1 MNLKQI
7 WDYVRFQGMQSV
19 QDIKERKRIDLL
31 NSFLVFGA
39 VSCLLYAVAYALLG
53 YAELMELCGIFV
65 IVFTGLYFIHIKGNY
80 ELVRTFFILALS
92 TFIATSADMQGK
104 DSCVQYMLFSATMLA
119 IFLTDFHQKVL
130 FFTRVIIPIF
140 FLALLELTNYDLI
153 DVHIQHSAAIK
164 IAMSIAAVALAA
176 FLCGLCMYLLTE
188 INDKIVTNLVTEQQ
202 NLHTIFT
209 SGSQGLI
216 LVNEKGI
223 VVNTNE
229 QYLKK
234 TTLKVI
240 MRKLKMGVNILDGFT
255 DSVEIDIKSALH
267 QAFIKNK
274 SSQVFIER
282 FKAKGSEY
290 WISFEI
296 TVSGKEND
304 PERLALICIDDVTSA
319 RTTEL
324 QLEKSRNFYE
334 GVLNQ
339 FPIDISVY
347 NTSGQVTFINKAAI
361 KDDEVRRWMMGKTM
375 TEYCQERNKPIA
387 LAEDRNKKFAQVLLN
402 LKELSWEEYVTNAQ
416 GEEMCYWRNYM
427 PTLEMDGRIK
437 YIIGFGIDI
446 TAKKKAEN
454 ELMAAKT
461 AAEQAAEAKS
471 SFLSNMSHEIR
482 TPMNAIVGL
491 TELMGLDQDN
501 LPPQFMQYIQAIKF
515 SADNL
520 ITIINDILDFSKIE
534 AGKIE
539 FEAIEFKPHYILEEI
554 YRSVDFKTKEKGL
567 EIILDIDPRLP
578 KKLIGDPVRLSQIL
592 FNLVGNAIKFT
603 SKGYIRIK
611 VDVLNDENEL
621 LSLLF
626 SVEDTGI
633 GIAKD
638 KQNLVFESFSQE
650 NASTTRHY
658 GGTGLGL
665 SIVKKL
671 VELQN
676 GKVYVDS
683 VQGVGSTFSFALQF
697 GYVREELNNTK
708 DSGVKV
714 LKSAKNMLRG
724 AQILVVEDNQ
734 YNRIAMETLLQK
746 WGVEVFMFENGAKA
760 IDNMLQRHDMKLDV
774 LLVDL
779 HMPEMNGYEFVSH
792 IRKGDGGSE
801 YKNLPIIAVTA
812 DAFAET
818 RRRAMNKGFNEFV
831 TKPVNSDELYDK
843 ILFFVEQNRPK
854 TAVLMN
860 ETKEILQ

>member
-7 WDYVRFQGMQSV
+7 WDYLRFKGV
-19 QDIKERKRIDLL
+19 FPAQDIKQRKRIDLL
-31 NSFLVFGA
+31 NSFLIFGSL
-39 VSCLLYAVAYALLG
+39 SCFIYAVGYIFLG
-53 YAELMELCGIFV
+53 YKELTELCGIFV
-65 IVFTGLYFIHIKGNY
+65 FVFAALYFAHIKGNY
-80 ELVRTFFILALS
+80 EMVRTFFVLALS
-92 TFIATSADMQGK
+92 TFVATSADMQGK

-119 IFLTDFHQKVL
+119 IFLTDFDNKVL
-130 FFTRVIIPIF
+130 FFTRASIPIF

-153 DVHIQHSAAIK
+153 DVHIEHSEGIK
-164 IAMSIAAVALAA
+164 IAMSMAGVALAV
-176 FLCGLCMYLLTE
+176 FLCGLCMYLLIE
-188 INDKIVTNLVTEQQ
+188 INTKIITNLITEQQ

-216 LVNEKGI
+216 LVNEQGFI
-223 VVNTNE
+223 VNSNE

-234 TTLKVI
+234 TSLKVI
-240 MRKLKMGVNILDGFT
+240 MRKLKIGSNILDGFT
-255 DSVEIDIKSALH
+255 DSLEIDIKSALQ
-267 QAFIKNK
+267 QAFTKKK

-282 FKAKGSEY
+282 FRTKNSEY
-290 WISFEI
+290 WISFEV
-296 TVSGKEND
+296 TVSGNEND
-304 PERLALICIDDVTSA
+304 PDRLALICIDDVTSA

-324 QLEKSRNFYE
+324 QLENSRNFYE

-347 NTSGQVTFINKAAI
+347 NTLGQVTFINKVAI
-361 KDDEVRRWMMGKTM
+361 KDDEVRKWMMGKTM
-375 TEYCQERNKPIA
+375 TEYCQHRNKPIA
-387 LAEDRNKKFAQVLLN
+387 LAEDRNKKFAQVLMN
-402 LKELSWEEYVTNAQ
+402 LKELSWEEYVVNAQ

-427 PTLEMDGRIK
+427 PTLELDGSIK
-437 YIIGFGIDI
+437 YVIGFGIDI
-446 TAKKKAEN
+446 TSKKKAEN
-454 ELMAAKT
+454 ELLAAKSL
-461 AAEQAAEAKS
+461 AEQAAEAKS

-603 SKGYIRIK
+603 SKGYIKIK

-633 GIAKD
+633 GIAKE
-638 KQNLVFESFSQE
+638 KQDLVFDSFSQE

-683 VQGVGSTFSFALQF
+683 TQGVGSTFSFALQF

-708 DSGVKV
+708 DSGIKA
-714 LKSAKNMLRG
+714 LKTAKNMLRG
-724 AQILVVEDNQ
+724 AQILVE
-734 YNRIAMETLLQK
+734 I
-746 WGVEVFMFENGAKA
+746 G
-760 IDNMLQRHDMKLDV
+760 
-774 LLVDL
+774 
-779 HMPEMNGYEFVSH
+779 
-792 IRKGDGGSE
+792 
-801 YKNLPIIAVTA
+801 
-812 DAFAET
+812 
-818 RRRAMNKGFNEFV
+818 RAHV
-831 TKPVNSDELYDK
+831 
-843 ILFFVEQNRPK
+843 
-854 TAVLMN
+854 
-860 ETKEILQ
+860 